1 MAKRTVKIMKRNLLF
16 FVVFLS
22 VAAGSVIGQTRTVT
36 NADLEK
42 FRQERLK
49 AEKDYRENYARLGF
63 PSPEELQRRSEQ
75 SSKETSEL
83 AAKFR
88 AEARER
94 QRLEAERRRQAGSNI
109 LLLNTGGWQYSSP
122 YYNYPIY
129 GNFYPGRGRRN
140 FNSIPYNSN
149 TPLVLR
155 MPRFDWLPGSI
166 LPSRSR
172 GRRY

>member
-1 MAKRTVKIMKRNLLF
+1 MKRNVLF

-42 FRQERLK
+42 FRQERLR
-49 AEKDYRENYARLGF
+49 AEKDYRENYAKLGF

-88 AEARER
+88 AEERER
-94 QRLEAERRRQAGSNI
+94 QRLDAERNRQAAQYGSV
-109 LLLNTGGWQYSSP
+109 LLLNTPRQGYSSP
-122 YYNYPIY
+122 YYYGDPVY
-129 GNFYPGRGRRN
+129 GNFYSRPVRGRRN

-149 TPLVLR
+149 TPVVLR
-155 MPRFDWLPGSI
+155 VPRFDWLPGSI

>member
-1 MAKRTVKIMKRNLLF
+1 MKRSMLF

-22 VAAGSVIGQTRTVT
+22 VASGLVIGQTRTVT

-49 AEKDYRENYARLGF
+49 NEKDYRENYARLGF

-88 AEARER
+88 AEERER
-94 QRLEAERRRQAGSNI
+94 QRLERSRQAGSNT
-109 LLLNTGGWQYSSP
+109 LLLNTGRQYASP
-122 YYNYPIY
+122 YYSYPIY
-129 GNFYPGRGRRN
+129 GNFYPGRSRRN
-140 FNSIPYNSN
+140 FNSIPYNGN
-149 TPLVLR
+149 RPVVLSV
-155 MPRFDWLPGSI
+155 PRFDWLPGSI

>member
-1 MAKRTVKIMKRNLLF
+1 MKRNLLF

-22 VAAGSVIGQTRTVT
+22 VAAGSVIAQTRTVT

-88 AEARER
+88 AEER
-94 QRLEAERRRQAGSNI
+94 QQRLDAERNRQAARYGNV
-109 LLLNTGGWQYSSP
+109 LLLNTPRPGYSSP
-122 YYNYPIY
+122 YFYPIY
-129 GNFYPGRGRRN
+129 GNFYSRGARGRRS

-149 TPLVLR
+149 TPVVLSV
-155 MPRFDWLPGSI
+155 PRFDWLPGSV
-166 LPSRSR
+166 LPSRSG

>member
-1 MAKRTVKIMKRNLLF
+1 MKRNLLF

-22 VAAGSVIGQTRTVT
+22 VAAGSVVGQTRTVT

-42 FRQERLK
+42 FRLERLK
-49 AEKDYRENYARLGF
+49 AEKDYRENYAKWGF

-75 SSKETSEL
+75 NSKEISEL

-88 AEARER
+88 TEERER
-94 QRLEAERRRQAGSNI
+94 QRLDAERQRSSQYGNV
-109 LLLNTGGWQYSSP
+109 LLLNTGGRQYSSP
-122 YYNYPIY
+122 YYYSYPIY
-129 GNFYPGRGRRN
+129 GNYYPGRGRRN
-140 FNSIPYNSN
+140 FHSIPYNSN
-149 TPLVLR
+149 RPVVLSV
-155 MPRFDWLPGSI
+155 PRFDWLPGSI

>member
-1 MAKRTVKIMKRNLLF
+1 MKRNLLF

-22 VAAGSVIGQTRTVT
+22 ISAGLAIGQTRTVT

-49 AEKDYRENYARLGF
+49 AEKDYRENYAKWGF
-63 PSPEELQRRSEQ
+63 PSPEELRRRQEQ
-75 SSKETSEL
+75 SAKEMSEL
-83 AAKFR
+83 AERLR
-88 AEARER
+88 AEERER
-94 QRLEAERRRQAGSNI
+94 QRLEAERRQQAAQYNY
-109 LLLNTGGWQYSSP
+109 LRLLNAPVQRYASP
-122 YYNYPIY
+122 YFYSYPIY
-129 GNFYPGRGRRN
+129 GTFYSRGTRGRRN

-149 TPLVLR
+149 RPLVLSV
-155 MPRFDWLPGSI
+155 PRFDWLPGSI

>member
-1 MAKRTVKIMKRNLLF
+1 MKRNLLF

-22 VAAGSVIGQTRTVT
+22 VAAGSVVGQTRTVT

-88 AEARER
+88 TEER
-94 QRLEAERRRQAGSNI
+94 QRFDAERNRRAARYGNV
-109 LLLNTGGWQYSSP
+109 LLLNTPRQGYSSP
-122 YYNYPIY
+122 YFYGFPVY
-129 GNFYPGRGRRN
+129 GNFYSRGARGRRN

-149 TPLVLR
+149 TPVVLSV
-155 MPRFDWLPGSI
+155 PRFDWLPGSI

>member
-1 MAKRTVKIMKRNLLF
+1 MKRNLLF

-22 VAAGSVIGQTRTVT
+22 AAAAGSVVGQTRTVT

-63 PSPEELQRRSEQ
+63 PSPEELQRRQEQ

-88 AEARER
+88 AEAREQ
-94 QRLEAERRRQAGSNI
+94 QRLDAERKRSSQYGNV
-109 LLLNTGGWQYSSP
+109 LLLNTPRPGYSSP
-122 YYNYPIY
+122 YFYSYPIY
-129 GNFYPGRGRRN
+129 GNYYPGRSRRN
-140 FNSIPYNSN
+140 FHSIPYNSN
-149 TPLVLR
+149 RPVVLSV
-155 MPRFDWLPGSI
+155 PRFDWLPGSI

>member
-1 MAKRTVKIMKRNLLF
+1 MKRNLLF

-22 VAAGSVIGQTRTVT
+22 VAAGSVVGQTRTVT

-49 AEKDYRENYARLGF
+49 NEKDYRENYARLGF
-63 PSPEELQRRSEQ
+63 PSPEELQRRYEQ

-88 AEARER
+88 ADERER
-94 QRLEAERRRQAGSNI
+94 QRLERSRQAGSNI
-109 LLLNTGGWQYSSP
+109 LLLNTGGRQYSSP
-122 YYNYPIY
+122 YYYNYPGY
-129 GNFYPGRGRRN
+129 GNFYPGRSRRN
-140 FNSIPYNSN
+140 FSSIPYNSN
-149 TPLVLR
+149 RPVVLSV
-155 MPRFDWLPGSI
+155 PRFDWLPGSI

-172 GRRY
+172 GRRN

>member
-1 MAKRTVKIMKRNLLF
+1 MKRSLLF

-22 VAAGSVIGQTRTVT
+22 VAAGSVLAQTRTVT

-49 AEKDYRENYARLGF
+49 AEKDYRENYAKWGF
-63 PSPEELQRRSEQ
+63 PSPEELQRRQVQ
-75 SSKETSEL
+75 SSKEISEL
-83 AAKFR
+83 AARLR
-88 AEARER
+88 AEDLEQ
-94 QRLEAERRRQAGSNI
+94 QRLDAERSRQAAQYNYMQ
-109 LLLNTGGWQYSSP
+109 LLNTGGRQYSSP
-122 YYNYPIY
+122 YFYSYPVY
-129 GNFYPGRGRRN
+129 GNFYSGPVRGRRN

-149 TPLVLR
+149 TPVVLR
-155 MPRFDWLPGSI
+155 IPRFDWLPGSI

>member
-1 MAKRTVKIMKRNLLF
+1 MKRNLLF

-42 FRQERLK
+42 FRQERLE
-49 AEKDYRENYARLGF
+49 AEKEYQENYARLGF

-88 AEARER
+88 AEKREQ
-94 QRLEAERRRQAGSNI
+94 QRLDAERNRQAAQFGNV
-109 LLLNTGGWQYSSP
+109 LLLNTPGRQYSSP
-122 YYNYPIY
+122 YFYSYPIY
-129 GNFYPGRGRRN
+129 GNFYPGRSRRN
-140 FNSIPYNSN
+140 FHSIPYNSN
-149 TPLVLR
+149 TPVVLSV
-155 MPRFDWLPGSI
+155 PRFDWLPGSI

>member
-1 MAKRTVKIMKRNLLF
+1 MKRNLLF

-22 VAAGSVIGQTRTVT
+22 VSAGSVIGQTRTVT

-63 PSPEELQRRSEQ
+63 PSPEELQRRHEQ
-75 SSKETSEL
+75 SSKENSEL

-88 AEARER
+88 AEE
-94 QRLEAERRRQAGSNI
+94 RLEAKRNRQAAQYRSV
-109 LLLNTGGWQYSSP
+109 LLLNTPRQGYSSP
-122 YYNYPIY
+122 YFYSYPIY
-129 GNFYPGRGRRN
+129 NNFYPGRSRRN
-140 FNSIPYNSN
+140 FHSIPYNGN
-149 TPLVLR
+149 TPVVLSV
-155 MPRFDWLPGSI
+155 PRFDWLPGSI

-172 GRRY
+172 GHRY

>member
-1 MAKRTVKIMKRNLLF
+1 MKRNLLF

-22 VAAGSVIGQTRTVT
+22 VSAGSVVGQTKTVT

-42 FRQERLK
+42 FRQERLR
-49 AEKDYRENYARLGF
+49 AERDYRENYAKWGF

-88 AEARER
+88 AEER
-94 QRLEAERRRQAGSNI
+94 LAAERSRQAAQYRNV
-109 LLLNTGGWQYSSP
+109 LLLNAPRQGYSSP
-122 YYNYPIY
+122 YFYPIY
-129 GNFYPGRGRRN
+129 GNYYPGRSRRN

-149 TPLVLR
+149 TPVVLR
-155 MPRFDWLPGSI
+155 VPRFDWLPGSI
-166 LPSRSR
+166 LPSRSG

>member
-1 MAKRTVKIMKRNLLF
+1 MKRNLLF

-22 VAAGSVIGQTRTVT
+22 VAAGAVVGQTRTVT

-49 AEKDYRENYARLGF
+49 NEKDYRENYARLGF

-88 AEARER
+88 AEEREK
-94 QRLEAERRRQAGSNI
+94 QRLERSRQTGSNI
-109 LLLNTGGWQYSSP
+109 LLLNTGGRQYSSP
-122 YYNYPIY
+122 YFYSYPLYN
-129 GNFYPGRGRRN
+129 NFYPGRSRRN
-140 FNSIPYNSN
+140 FHSIPYNGN
-149 TPLVLR
+149 TPVVLSV
-155 MPRFDWLPGSI
+155 PRFDWLPGSI
-166 LPSRSR
+166 LPSRSQ

>member
-1 MAKRTVKIMKRNLLF
+1 MKRSLLF

-22 VAAGSVIGQTRTVT
+22 VAVGSVVGQTRTVT

-49 AEKDYRENYARLGF
+49 AEKDYRENYAKLGF

-88 AEARER
+88 AEER
-94 QRLEAERRRQAGSNI
+94 QQRLDAERNRRAAQYGNV
-109 LLLNTGGWQYSSP
+109 LVLNTPGRQYSSP
-122 YYNYPIY
+122 YFYSYPIY
-129 GNFYPGRGRRN
+129 GNFYSRSVRGRRN

-149 TPLVLR
+149 TPVVLSV
-155 MPRFDWLPGSI
+155 PRFDWLPGSI

>member
-1 MAKRTVKIMKRNLLF
+1 MKRNLLF

-22 VAAGSVIGQTRTVT
+22 VAAGLVIGQTRTVT

-49 AEKDYRENYARLGF
+49 NEKDYRENYARLGF

-88 AEARER
+88 AEERER
-94 QRLEAERRRQAGSNI
+94 QRLERSRQAGSNI
-109 LLLNTGGWQYSSP
+109 LLLNTWPAVLVALFYS
-122 YYNYPIY
+122 YPIY
-129 GNFYPGRGRRN
+129 GNFYPGTQ
-140 FNSIPYNSN
+140 PA
-149 TPLVLR
+149 
-155 MPRFDWLPGSI
+155 
-166 LPSRSR
+166 
-172 GRRY
+172 